1 MNKILLHT
9 GGMPATTSISNTFIE
24 KYMIPANGSY
34 VKIYL
39 YLAKCFQT
47 NNETITISSLADK
60 MENTENDIIRALQYW
75 EKNNL
80 LRIYRNPLSDD
91 IEGIEMLIPEQD
103 ITANNID
110 EALSASEYNEEIT
123 EPEEITPDD
132 YTEPEKESQVEEAGK
147 YLEISVTPEQ
157 TKRLSSNEDF
167 TWTCRVIESYLNR
180 PLNINE
186 AQLITYLYDT
196 LRFSKD
202 LLLYLYEYCISMGKT
217 NNNYIQAV
225 ALSWDE
231 QNIKTPEDAKM
242 ASINYNAGYTAIAK
256 ACALG
261 RSLAAVE
268 KKFVDRWQKESHM
281 DLSVILEA
289 CNRTLLKLQ
298 KADFKYI
305 DGILDKWHSLNVK
318 TLVDIE
324 KADEIYSKN
333 KAENQNKDY
342 SNSNQTQQTVKK
354 NQFNTFQQRNA
365 SNSEVDALE
374 KKLLSN

>member
-24 KYMIPANGSY
+24 KYMILANGSY

-110 EALSASEYNEEIT
+110 EALPASEYNEEIT
-123 EPEEITPDD
+123 EPEDITPDD

-261 RSLAAVE
+261 RPLAAVE
-268 KKFVDRWQKESHM
+268 KKFVDRWQKEWHM

-333 KAENQNKDY
+333 KDY

>member
-202 LLLYLYEYCISMGKT
+202 LKKADQVSGELDKQMVNTEVS
-217 NNNYIQAV
+217 
-225 ALSWDE
+225 
-231 QNIKTPEDAKM
+231 
-242 ASINYNAGYTAIAK
+242 YNAPFDVNDTFAQVLQYHMEN
-256 ACALG
+256 AL
-261 RSLAAVE
+261 
-268 KKFVDRWQKESHM
+268 
-281 DLSVILEA
+281 
-289 CNRTLLKLQ
+289 
-298 KADFKYI
+298 
-305 DGILDKWHSLNVK
+305 
-318 TLVDIE
+318 
-324 KADEIYSKN
+324 
-333 KAENQNKDY
+333 
-342 SNSNQTQQTVKK
+342 
-354 NQFNTFQQRNA
+354 
-365 SNSEVDALE
+365 
-374 KKLLSN
+374 